1 MTVLLWTVAA
11 ILVAAGLAGLQQVL
25 TQEALTALNQRGDRL
40 RERLNTV
47 LQAHGVAA
55 QFTGL
60 GSVMNL
66 HGMTGPVRCAADLAP
81 SNTLLK
87 ELLFFDLLE
96 RGVYMAQRGLVTLS
110 LPFDEAACEE
120 MLGAFEDAVRA
131 RRDVLR
137 G

>member
-1 MTVLLWTVAA
+1 
-11 ILVAAGLAGLQQVL
+11 
-25 TQEALTALNQRGDRL
+25 
-40 RERLNTV
+40 
-47 LQAHGVAA
+47 
-55 QFTGL
+55 
-60 GSVMNL
+60 
-66 HGMTGPVRCAADLAP
+66 VRCAADLAP

-96 RGVYMAQRGLVTLS
+96 RGVYMAQRGLVSLS